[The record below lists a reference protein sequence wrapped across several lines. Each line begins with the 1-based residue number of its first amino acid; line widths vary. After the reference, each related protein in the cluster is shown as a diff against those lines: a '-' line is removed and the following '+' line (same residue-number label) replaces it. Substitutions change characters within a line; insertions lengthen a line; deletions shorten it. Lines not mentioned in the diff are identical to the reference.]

1 MHELLSSSL
10 DALTGVRDE
19 LQGSVDDSV
28 IRKLEGV
35 ISDLEAALKQRSKRQ
50 ISVVEVLAIFGQ
62 VLDSLPE
69 IIDMIE
75 RLRK

>member
-28 IRKLEGV
+28 ICKIEGV
-35 ISDLEAALKQRSKRQ
+35 ISGLEAALERCSKQQ
-50 ISVVEVLAIFGQ
+50 ISAAEVLAILGQ
-62 VLDSLPE
+62 VLSWLPE
-69 IIDMIE
+69 IIDITE
-75 RLRK
+75 RLR

>member
-28 IRKLEGV
+28 IRKIEGA
-35 ISDLEAALKQRSKRQ
+35 ISGLEAALEQCSKQQ
-50 ISVVEVLAIFGQ
+50 ISRAEVLSVVGQ
-62 VLDSLPE
+62 VLSWVPE
-69 IIDMIE
+69 IINIVE
-75 RLRK
+75 RLR